1 MEIIVDAFLDAL
13 IDGVKM
19 LPFLYLAY
27 LLIEWLERNHGER
40 IEKALAGG
48 GHWGFVPGALLG
60 CVPQCG
66 FSAVAANFYASRV
79 ITPGTLLAV
88 FLATSDEAIPLL
100 AAEPTLWNKLGL
112 LLVLKIVFG
121 IAAGLVLDVPLR
133 RILPKG
139 LYGGYEGHS
148 DPYRM
153 CSLHEC
159 RGYVAHGHCADESA
173 DESLPRLLGVHLGVQ
188 LYHWADLWLCR
199 GRFRRG
205 ISGKSGHFPAHDGR
219 ADRSCTQLRC
229 QRAAGSA
236 VYGRGYYLWQFF
248 CGAVL
253 RRRYRPGCAVA
264 CQPQLETELVHD
276 RAALVLRH
284 LLRYFAA
291 MGGVRTAGGHNP

>member
-139 LYGGYEGHS
+139 LYGGYEGH
-148 DPYRM
+148 
-153 CSLHEC
+153 
-159 RGYVAHGHCADESA
+159 ADEVDCHDKAKDQPNDKAEHQDEHKNFQRVTQCRQENAAVFILVFSFIIGLIFGFVGADSA
-173 DESLPRLLGVHLGVQ
+173 AAFLGSLGIFQPMMAALIGLVPNCGASVLLAQ
-188 LYHWADLWLCR
+188 LYMGGAITFGSFFAGLCSGAGIGLAVLWRVNPSWKQNLFMT
-199 GRFRRG
+199 G
-205 ISGKSGHFPAHDGR
+205 
-219 ADRSCTQLRC
+219 L
-229 QRAAGSA
+229 
-236 VYGRGYYLWQFF
+236 LWF
-248 CGAVL
+248 CGTCC
-253 RRRYRPGCAVA
+253 GI
-264 CQPQLETELVHD
+264 
-276 RAALVLRH
+276 
-284 LLRYFAA
+284 LLQW
-291 MGGVRTAGGHNP
+291 VV